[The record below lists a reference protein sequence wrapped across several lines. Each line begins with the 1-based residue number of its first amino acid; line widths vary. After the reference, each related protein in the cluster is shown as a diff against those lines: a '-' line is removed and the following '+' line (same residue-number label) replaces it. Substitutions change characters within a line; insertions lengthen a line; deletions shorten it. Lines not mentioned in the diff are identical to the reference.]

1 MATLFATYF
10 VASFHHRRHTPLAL
24 PLPAVTPDPLAPLEA
39 LKPMGRGN
47 SPTES
52 QLDNACQRT
61 EVVIFFF
68 CPALVLVPQN
78 SLRRQGKCLPSH
90 EAISHNCGVGRR
102 WLSWCR
108 WCRSKKESPRSRFQL
123 TQQLEAHILYF
134 IYY

>member
-61 EVVIFFF
+61 EVVIFF
-68 CPALVLVPQN
+68 
-78 SLRRQGKCLPSH
+78 
-90 EAISHNCGVGRR
+90 
-102 WLSWCR
+102 LSWLGSC
-108 WCRSKKESPRSRFQL
+108 SAGFSQATGQMFAIPRSHL
-123 TQQLEAHILYF
+123 T
-134 IYY
+134 